1 MKLFDLFIQRAPNRI
16 FLSIVLGALSGICY
30 SLLIPLVQAAIK
42 GSGDSARGGDTTL
55 FLGFQVYQYKLALLF
70 FAICSVVLVARSIS
84 QIILMR
90 VAMEVTTELRKIL
103 YGQIARAPIADL
115 ERIGSSKLIATITT
129 DVGRIVVGARVLPDL
144 LISAVTIVGMLGFM
158 AYLNYSVFVIVIQ
171 AIGFGVVTYQIPVF
185 IANKYFHR
193 SRQRIDLLQEAI
205 QGLIAGA
212 KELKLDASKRERY
225 LADVLMENEYA
236 ILKADKAGNTV
247 IRLAAN
253 YGDMISFFVIGAIA
267 FVFINYHVIT
277 PSELTGV
284 VMAMLYITTPIALVI
299 NTVPSVVMAK
309 ISLNKVNSIMRS
321 IPAESYPAAVGGE
334 TPAWSELLVR
344 GLRYQHRGS
353 KEEAGFQVGPI
364 DLDIRRGEVTFIVGG
379 NGSGKSTLSKLLTLH
394 YAADEGEIFF
404 GEQRLTEENFAAYRQ
419 RICSIYS
426 DYYLFDRLLCE
437 RTPEEEERIRE
448 YMVLLK
454 LEDKLAIQERK
465 FSTTA
470 LSDGQRKRLALLAA
484 LLEDKDLYLFDE
496 WAADQD
502 PSFKEV
508 FYRRIVHELKASGK
522 AVIVISHDD
531 RFFDEADRLIYMEQG
546 RVRETVDM
554 TRRHASS
561 ESAAVA
567 VAAHPHPLPPG
578 CSAAA
583 QKPHAIADQEP

>member
-16 FLSIVLGALSGICY
+16 FLSIMLGSLSGISY
-30 SLLIPLVQAAIK
+30 SLLIPLVQVGIDGLGRAGTGA
-42 GSGDSARGGDTTL
+42 DTAVL
-55 FLGFQVYQYKLALLF
+55 LGIEIYQYRLAMLF
-70 FAICSVVLVARSIS
+70 FGICAFVLVARSIS
-84 QIILMR
+84 QITLMR
-90 VAMEVTTELRKIL
+90 VAMDVTTDLRKEL
-103 YGQIARAPIADL
+103 YEQIARAPIADL

-129 DVGRIVVGARVLPDL
+129 DVGRIVFGARALPDL

-158 AYLNYSVFVIVIQ
+158 AYLNYSVFVFVIQ
-171 AIGFGVVTYQIPVF
+171 AIAFGVITYQIPIL

-193 SRQRIDLLQEAI
+193 SRQRVDLLQEAI

-212 KELKLDASKRERY
+212 KELKLDAVKRERY
-225 LADVLMENEYA
+225 FATVLMEHEYA
-236 ILKADKAGNTV
+236 LLEADKTGNTV

-253 YGDMISFFVIGAIA
+253 YGDMISFFVIGVIA
-267 FVFINYHVIT
+267 YVFINYHAMT
-277 PSELTGV
+277 PSELIGV
-284 VMAMLYITTPIALVI
+284 VMAMLYITTPIALVM

-309 ISLNKVNSIMRS
+309 LSLNKVNSIMQI
-321 IPAESYPAAVGGE
+321 IPAESFPVGVG
-334 TPAWSELLVR
+334 PVSAWSELSVR
-344 GLRYQHRGS
+344 GLCYQHRGS
-353 KEEAGFQVGPI
+353 QEEAGFQIGPI

-394 YAADEGEIFF
+394 YAAGSGEIWF
-404 GEQRLTEENFAAYRQ
+404 GDQRLTEHNITSYRQ

-437 RTPEEEERIRE
+437 HEPEEEERINE
-448 YMVLLK
+448 YMKLLK
-454 LEDKLAIQERK
+454 LEGKLAIQARR

-484 LLEDKDLYLFDE
+484 LVEDKDLYLFDE

-508 FYRRIVHELKASGK
+508 FYRRIIHELKARGK

-546 RVRETVDM
+546 QVRETVDAK
-554 TRRHASS
+554 RHPPPLEDRAASAPIRS
-561 ESAAVA
+561 
-567 VAAHPHPLPPG
+567 
-578 CSAAA
+578 CSIGRPASTHEAYVISDEG
-583 QKPHAIADQEP
+583 Q